1 MYIILHKNKY
11 ITRMLQSCNQYTYMY
26 IILHTYKYI
35 TRKLGSCN
43 QYTYNMI
50 SSNTHTLMIYVLE
63 FPSHKLKCEIK
74 RM

>member
-35 TRKLGSCN
+35 TRKLS
-43 QYTYNMI
+43 YNMI

-63 FPSHKLKCEIK
+63 FPSHKLKCEI
-74 RM
+74 

>member
-11 ITRMLQSCNQYTYMY
+11 ITRMLQSCNQYTCTYMY

-63 FPSHKLKCEIK
+63 FPSHKLKCEI
-74 RM
+74 

>member
-50 SSNTHTLMIYVLE
+50 SSNTHTLMIHVYVLE
-63 FPSHKLKCEIK
+63 FPSHKLKCEI
-74 RM
+74 